1 MFTRRHLLYAG
12 AAAGALV
19 VARLARPHAASA
31 ASRVYEVTHSD
42 EEWHKLL
49 TPAQFNVLR
58 QEGTERPFTSAL
70 LNEHRAGTF
79 SCTHRRPNSK
89 AAPAGQASGRRWRTL
104 SMRPRIVRSA

>member
-19 VARLARPHAASA
+19 VVRLARPYAASA
-31 ASRVYEVTHSD
+31 AGRVYEVTHSD

-49 TPAQFNVLR
+49 TPAQYNVLR

-70 LNEHRAGTF
+70 LNEHR
-79 SCTHRRPNSK
+79 RRHI
-89 AAPAGQASGRRWRTL
+89 QLRRL
-104 SMRPRIVRSA
+104 RSAAVLIEDQIRKRHRLAELLGAAGERCR